1 MLVIYSIESI
11 FSLLFIMKGNLSIQ
25 RLFFLLYFGSIHYSS
40 LEIQFN
46 EGREFVVYV
55 YEFFFFEIIFELID
69 NI

>member
-1 MLVIYSIESI
+1 
-11 FSLLFIMKGNLSIQ
+11 MKGNLSIQ

>member
-1 MLVIYSIESI
+1 MLVIYSIESV
-11 FSLLFIMKGNLSIQ
+11 FFLLFIMKGNLSIQ

-46 EGREFVVYV
+46 EGREFVVY
-55 YEFFFFEIIFELID
+55 EFFFFEIIFELID